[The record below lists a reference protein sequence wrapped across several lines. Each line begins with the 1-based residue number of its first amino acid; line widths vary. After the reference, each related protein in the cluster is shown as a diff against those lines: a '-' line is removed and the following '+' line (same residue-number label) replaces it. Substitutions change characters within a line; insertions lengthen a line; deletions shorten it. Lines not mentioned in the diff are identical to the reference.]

1 MEPSQR
7 NEFFTELNSS
17 LDSFPEAFSRCK
29 ILPQLINAFEFGGAG
44 SAVLAPL
51 FRLGRLLD
59 EAEYQRKIVPCVVK
73 LFSSTDRATRLNLL
87 KQVKYK
93 WWSLPPYL
101 PPSTHTH
108 THTHTHSLTPSLP
121 HSLIASLTHCL
132 THSLI
137 ASLTHS
143 LPHCITHTCLFLI
156 YSWNI
161 S

>member
-51 FRLGRLLD
+51 FRLGRLLG
-59 EAEYQRKIVPCVVK
+59 EEEYQQRIVPCVVK

-87 KQVKYK
+87 KQVSHPFRNNCLLGIILGLFLAAVTYVCMPIHFAMESPNYVKM
-93 WWSLPPYL
+93 L
-101 PPSTHTH
+101 
-108 THTHTHSLTPSLP
+108 SLT
-121 HSLIASLTHCL
+121 
-132 THSLI
+132 
-137 ASLTHS
+137 
-143 LPHCITHTCLFLI
+143 
-156 YSWNI
+156 
-161 S
+161 

>member
-7 NEFFTELNSS
+7 NEFFTELNTT

-59 EAEYQRKIVPCVVK
+59 EEEYQRRIVPCVVK

-87 KQVKYK
+87 KQVFQTLLHY
-93 WWSLPPYL
+93 WHQC
-101 PPSTHTH
+101 T
-108 THTHTHSLTPSLP
+108 
-121 HSLIASLTHCL
+121 
-132 THSLI
+132 
-137 ASLTHS
+137 
-143 LPHCITHTCLFLI
+143 I
-156 YSWNI
+156 YDAA
-161 S
+161 